1 MCPNTEF
8 FLVRIRQNTDQ
19 KKLRIWTL
27 FTQCVIVNTDTT
39 LRISDEKTTI
49 IDLHLLHENNNLL
62 SKIHKA
68 KCTGSKSNTGIIG
81 ITQTKLDEIIPNI
94 EINLAGYDIF
104 RCDWN
109 RKGCNGV
116 CYIKKLISKISYNK
130 NFQRNFTTNW
140 ALDHFNKGNHRIYS
154 PIQSHSGWNGNNG
167 NSTTMSEICLKLI
180 IKKTECCPWRCS
192 ANFSQISHT
201 VLVFPRLTLNK

>member
-1 MCPNTEF
+1 MSLREKCPNTEF

-27 FTQCVIVNTDTT
+27 FTQRVIVNTEPT

-49 IDLHLLHENNNLL
+49 IDLHLLHENINNLL

-104 RCDWN
+104 RCD
-109 RKGCNGV
+109 
-116 CYIKKLISKISYNK
+116 
-130 NFQRNFTTNW
+130 
-140 ALDHFNKGNHRIYS
+140 
-154 PIQSHSGWNGNNG
+154 
-167 NSTTMSEICLKLI
+167 
-180 IKKTECCPWRCS
+180 
-192 ANFSQISHT
+192 
-201 VLVFPRLTLNK
+201 